1 MKNKELKYRIRNY
14 NDDFIVEKYCFNKY
28 YSSIYDETYIYFIG
42 SFTLLFLLIPLII
55 FGFTSNS
62 IQSLMAISVLI
73 NCVASMYSHENM
85 IFSTYES
92 AENYIKNII
101 LGDIESKKIIDT
113 IDVEISWDGEE
124 LKKTI
129 IK

>member
-28 YSSIYDETYIYFIG
+28 YSSIYDETYIYFMG
-42 SFTLLFLLIPLII
+42 SFTLLFILIPLII

-62 IQSLMAISVLI
+62 IQSLIAISVLI
-73 NCVASMYSHENM
+73 NCVTSMYSHENM

-92 AENYIKNII
+92 AESYIKKII
-101 LGDIESKKIIDT
+101 LEDVESKKIIDT
-113 IDVEISWDGEE
+113 TNVEISWDGEE